1 MKGANYHIV
10 DGNNNKKINRTEK
23 EYLNIP
29 KELTKLELNGCIA
42 SKNKKVNI
50 LLETN

>member
-23 EYLNIP
+23 GYLNIP
-29 KELTKLELNGCIA
+29 KD
-42 SKNKKVNI
+42 
-50 LLETN
+50 